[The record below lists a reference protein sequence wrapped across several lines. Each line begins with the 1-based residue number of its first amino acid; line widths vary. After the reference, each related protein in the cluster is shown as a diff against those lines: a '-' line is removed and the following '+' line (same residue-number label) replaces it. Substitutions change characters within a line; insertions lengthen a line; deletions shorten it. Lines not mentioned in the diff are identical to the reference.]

1 MNILDKIVADV
12 REIVDSRSK
21 QIPLA
26 KMRAMA
32 EARTSTLAKNRFLQA
47 INTGQIEII
56 AEVKRASPSRGIIC
70 HDFDP
75 LAIAKDYEAGG
86 AAAISVLTEEKHFLG
101 SLTYLQMISE
111 RVKLPLL
118 RKDFTINEYQ
128 IFEAA
133 CHSASA
139 VLLIA
144 AILSVQQ
151 ILEFLELTASLGLNA
166 LVEVHDHEELDKA
179 LQAGT
184 KIIGIN
190 NRNLKTFAVDL
201 KTSLELAK
209 DIPDGI
215 AKVSE
220 SGIRSRKEIETL
232 QDAGVDAVLI
242 GETLMTQPDR
252 ISALYDLR
260 GVQCG

>member
-12 REIVDSRSK
+12 RETVASRTK

-26 KMRAMA
+26 EIRAMA
-32 EARTSTLAKNRFLQA
+32 EARASTLPQNQILRA
-47 INTGQIEII
+47 INPGQIEII
-56 AEVKRASPSRGIIC
+56 AEVKRAARSRGIIC

-118 RKDFTINEYQ
+118 RKDFTIDEYQ

-133 CHSASA
+133 RNGASA

-144 AILSVQQ
+144 AILSASQ
-151 ILEFLELTASLGLNA
+151 IRDYLGLTAAFVMYA
-166 LVEVHDHEELDKA
+166 LV
-179 LQAGT
+179 
-184 KIIGIN
+184 
-190 NRNLKTFAVDL
+190 
-201 KTSLELAK
+201 
-209 DIPDGI
+209 
-215 AKVSE
+215 
-220 SGIRSRKEIETL
+220 
-232 QDAGVDAVLI
+232 
-242 GETLMTQPDR
+242 
-252 ISALYDLR
+252 
-260 GVQCG
+260 